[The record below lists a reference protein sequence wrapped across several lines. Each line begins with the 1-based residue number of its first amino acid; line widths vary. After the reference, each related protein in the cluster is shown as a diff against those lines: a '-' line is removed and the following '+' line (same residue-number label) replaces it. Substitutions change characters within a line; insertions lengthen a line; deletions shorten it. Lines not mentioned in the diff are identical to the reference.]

1 MYLLLFKK
9 FYLRNPLESDKQGR
23 KEVSKDIS
31 GSNIKQGMEAALDEV
46 QTDMPR

>member
-9 FYLRNPLESDKQGR
+9 FYIRNPLESDEQGR

-31 GSNIKQGMEAALDEV
+31 GSKIKQGMEAALDQV
-46 QTDMPR
+46 QTGVPR